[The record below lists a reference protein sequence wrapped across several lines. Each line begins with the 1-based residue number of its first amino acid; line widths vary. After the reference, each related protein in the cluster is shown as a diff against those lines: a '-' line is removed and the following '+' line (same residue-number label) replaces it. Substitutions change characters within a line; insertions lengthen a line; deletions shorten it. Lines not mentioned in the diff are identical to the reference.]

1 MTTKSAATVPAL
13 RHVTALV
20 AANAEERHVLL
31 RRAVLIRHGETEW
44 TVNGRHT
51 GSTDIPL
58 TDNGRDAA
66 RQLAPLAA
74 QARFSLVLTS
84 PMRRAR
90 ETCEL
95 AGLDNQAEI
104 DANLLEWN
112 YGEYEGLTAQEIYAR
127 QPGWRVFTHGCPG
140 GESPADVA
148 ARVDRVIARI
158 RSVGGRCRAVRARP
172 RVQGLR
178 RAMARPA
185 ACGRQPLPAR
195 SGHGERAEPLPGHSG
210 GEVLERAAGVL
221 PVNGFRALG
230 LGLGLGLGG
239 GVGFGKRHEHC

>member
-44 TVNGRHT
+44 TLNGRHT
-51 GSTDIPL
+51 GRTDIPL

-74 QARFSLVLTS
+74 QTRFSLVLTS

-95 AGLDNQAEI
+95 AGL
-104 DANLLEWN
+104 ANA
-112 YGEYEGLTAQEIYAR
+112 GRDRRRSAR
-127 QPGWRVFTHGCPG
+127 VELRRVRRAHGAGDLCP
-140 GESPADVA
+140 A
-148 ARVDRVIARI
+148 ARMAGVHRRLPRRGNPRRRGSAHGPRDRPYPER
-158 RSVGGRCRAVRARP
+158 RRRCRAVRARP
-172 RVQGLR
+172 RIQGLR

-185 ACGRQPLPAR
+185 ACGRQSLPAR
-195 SGHGERAEPLPGHSG
+195 SGHGERAEPLPGQSG
-210 GEVLERAAGVL
+210 GEVLERATGVL
-221 PVNGFRALG
+221 PVNGFL
-230 LGLGLGLGG
+230 
-239 GVGFGKRHEHC
+239 GFGI

>member
-44 TVNGRHT
+44 TLNGRHT

-58 TDNGRDAA
+58 TENGRDAA

-90 ETCEL
+90 RDVR
-95 AGLDNQAEI
+95 AGRP
-104 DANLLEWN
+104 
-112 YGEYEGLTAQEIYAR
+112 R
-127 QPGWRVFTHGCPG
+127 QPGGDRRQSARVELRRVRGAHGAG
-140 GESPADVA
+140 DLRAA
-148 ARVDRVIARI
+148 ARMAGVHRWLPGRGKPRRRGGARGPRDRPYPER
-158 RSVGGRCRAVRARP
+158 GRRRRAVRARP

-185 ACGRQPLPAR
+185 ACSRQSTSCSIRPR
-195 SGHGERAEPLPGHSG
+195 SA
-210 GEVLERAAGVL
+210 
-221 PVNGFRALG
+221 
-230 LGLGLGLGG
+230 
-239 GVGFGKRHEHC
+239 C

>member
-1 MTTKSAATVPAL
+1 MTTNSAATVPAL

-95 AGLDNQAEI
+95 AGLGNQAEI

-127 QPGWRVFTHGCPG
+127 QPEWRVFTDGCPG

-158 RSVGGRCRAVRARP
+158 RNVEGDVALFAHGHVFRVFAARWL
-172 RVQGLR
+172 GLP
-178 RAMARPA
+178 PA
-185 ACGRQPLPAR
+185 AGSHFLLDPATVSVLSHYRGNPAVKCWNAPLVFYP
-195 SGHGERAEPLPGHSG
+195 
-210 GEVLERAAGVL
+210 
-221 PVNGFRALG
+221 
-230 LGLGLGLGG
+230 
-239 GVGFGKRHEHC
+239 

>member
-1 MTTKSAATVPAL
+1 MTTNSAATVPAL

-20 AANAEERHVLL
+20 AANAEERHLL
-31 RRAVLIRHGETEW
+31 QRRAVLIRHGETEW

-66 RQLAPLAA
+66 RQLAPLAT

-84 PMRRAR
+84 PMRRAQ

-95 AGLDNQAEI
+95 AALGNEAEI

-158 RSVGGRCRAVRARP
+158 QNVEGDVALFAHGHVFRVFAARWL
-172 RVQGLR
+172 GLP
-178 RAMARPA
+178 PA
-185 ACGRQPLPAR
+185 AGSHFLLDPATVSVLSHYRGNPAVKCWNAPLVFYP
-195 SGHGERAEPLPGHSG
+195 
-210 GEVLERAAGVL
+210 
-221 PVNGFRALG
+221 
-230 LGLGLGLGG
+230 
-239 GVGFGKRHEHC
+239 